1 RCWNDLF
8 VNDVNLIAGVGVTN
22 YSGVQ
27 VCDLND
33 RGDVLWT
40 VADPTTLKWSLY
52 LSSPIPE
59 PGGAAL
65 VAAAL
70 LLMAVARRRRSR
82 RGSERDA

>member
-40 VADPTTLKWSLY
+40 FEDRSTGKYSLY
-52 LSSPIPE
+52 LSSPVPE
-59 PGGAAL
+59 LAGG
-65 VAAAL
+65 VVVVPAL
-70 LLMAVARRRRSR
+70 LLLALRRRGR
-82 RGSERDA
+82 AT